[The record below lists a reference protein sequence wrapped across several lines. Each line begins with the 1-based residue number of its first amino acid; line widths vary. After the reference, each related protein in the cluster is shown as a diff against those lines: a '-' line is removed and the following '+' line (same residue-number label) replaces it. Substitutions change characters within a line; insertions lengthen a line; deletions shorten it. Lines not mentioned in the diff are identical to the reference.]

1 MSTAPPTPHRSSAWR
16 AGWNRCAPEVEPFGI
31 HTTIVNP
38 GFFRT
43 ELLTKESTNYAT
55 PSIEDYAER
64 NAAQR
69 EFWESQNGQQAGD
82 PAKLAQALLT
92 TRRRRSS
99 RRCASSPAPTRSRTA
114 EQQVAQLQQ
123 QIDAYRELSSSL
135 ADRRG
140 RRRDLNPAVINPE
153 TEHIVMKHISLG
165 GLDVSRIGLG
175 TMAMSGYYLD
185 PDSSD
190 AESIRTIQRALDLGV
205 THIDTAE
212 IYGPYANEELVG
224 RAIKGRRDEVVVA
237 TKFGFVSHSGGGP
250 GVLDSSPAN
259 IRTAVEGSLK
269 RLGTD
274 HIDLYYQHRVD
285 PNTPIEDTVGALAE
299 LVAEGKV
306 LHIGLSEAGPATIR
320 RAHAVHPIA
329 ALQTEYSLWTRD
341 PEAELLPLLR
351 ELGIGFVPYSPLGH
365 GFLTGTDP
373 LARGARRRRLAQ
385 DQPALHRGQL
395 RAEPR
400 ASSTRSEAVASELGA
415 TPAQVALAWLLAQ
428 GDDIAP
434 IPGTKRVSRVEEN
447 TAADGIEL
455 SAEQIATAQRSH
467 PGHRRAPRR
476 GEHGHRRPL
485 TTSWVRATC
494 LAHGVA
500 RGVAQIP
507 GPLPVVRAGASMICS
522 AAARRDEKGVDGW
535 QSVTASSSW

>member
-1 MSTAPPTPHRSSAWR
+1 
-16 AGWNRCAPEVEPFGI
+16 
-31 HTTIVNP
+31 
-38 GFFRT
+38 
-43 ELLTKESTNYAT
+43 
-55 PSIEDYAER
+55 
-64 NAAQR
+64 
-69 EFWESQNGQQAGD
+69 
-82 PAKLAQALLT
+82 
-92 TRRRRSS
+92 
-99 RRCASSPAPTRSRTA
+99 
-114 EQQVAQLQQ
+114 
-123 QIDAYRELSSSL
+123 
-135 ADRRG
+135 
-140 RRRDLNPAVINPE
+140 
-153 TEHIVMKHISLG
+153 MKHISLG

-190 AESIRTIQRALDLGV
+190 AESIRTIQRALELGV

-212 IYGPYANEELVG
+212 IYGPYTNEELVS
-224 RAIKGRRDEVVVA
+224 RALKGRRDRVVVA

-274 HIDLYYQHRVD
+274 RIDLCYQHRVD

-341 PEAELLPLLR
+341 PEAALLPLLR

-365 GFLTGTDP
+365 GFLTGTIRSPEDLDDNDWRKNNP
-373 LARGARRRRLAQ
+373 RFTDGNLEKN
-385 DQPALHRGQL
+385 L
-395 RAEPR
+395 RIVDEV
-400 ASSTRSEAVASELGA
+400 EGVASEVGA

-447 TAADGIEL
+447 TAADRIEL
-455 SAEQIATAQRSH
+455 SADQIARLNELT
-467 PGHRRAPRR
+467 PPT
-476 GEHGHRRPL
+476 GERHTEANMSTIDR
-485 TTSWVRATC
+485 
-494 LAHGVA
+494 
-500 RGVAQIP
+500 
-507 GPLPVVRAGASMICS
+507 
-522 AAARRDEKGVDGW
+522 
-535 QSVTASSSW
+535 